1 MDRTAML
8 IRGSTIL
15 NVGIVGVVLIV
26 ASCGSSGTRIIS
38 NKNGEVERGEI
49 VFEDLQ
55 AAPEDE
61 EYLVHYGD
69 ELDISFFYNEDYN
82 LEGLK
87 VRPDGKISL
96 PYVGDVIAAGRS
108 VTKIDSAITEAY
120 AVIVRDPQIT
130 VMLKDF
136 DEPVIYILG
145 EVRDQG
151 AYELVKGM
159 TLLGALAQG
168 RIHTER
174 ADKGS
179 VIVIRRVA
187 HDHIVGM
194 QFNIKQLTEGGRFDL
209 DIPLKSNDIVYVPT
223 SSLKKAED
231 FITAMYNI
239 LNNPMNLYLKG
250 WQIANVKVLY
260 DYYRRAG
267 STF

>member
-1 MDRTAML
+1 ML

-26 ASCGSSGTRIIS
+26 SSCGSSGMRMLS

-55 AAPEDE
+55 SAPEE
-61 EYLVHYGD
+61 ENYLVDYGD

-96 PYVGDVIAAGRS
+96 PYIGDVLAVGRS
-108 VTKIDSAITEAY
+108 TIQIDSVITEAY
-120 AVIVRDPQIT
+120 AAIVRDPHVT
-130 VMLKDF
+130 VILKEF
-136 DEPVIYILG
+136 DEPVIYIFG
-145 EVRDQG
+145 EVRSQG

-187 HDHIVGM
+187 HDHIIGL
-194 QFNIKQLTEGGRFDL
+194 QFIIKQLTEGGRFDL
-209 DIPLKSNDIVYVPT
+209 DIPLRSNDIVYVPT

-231 FITAMYNI
+231 FITSMYNI
-239 LNNPMNLYLKG
+239 LNNPMNLYLRG
-250 WQIANVKVLY
+250 WQIANVKLLY
-260 DYYRRAG
+260 DFYRRA
-267 STF
+267 SSPF